1 MKNNKKIYLDY
12 ILDEMHKGYIEPK
25 DVVSGFCDKFRVT
38 RRTFETYWTPAVG
51 EFEKRRALIEQK
63 KIEKIIA
70 IETKA
75 VGVSIRTRDQLLER
89 LHEIIDQKAK
99 RVEGVIVMPSFR
111 DVNTAVRLYCDIMG
125 YTKRGDQ
132 DQAKPDNEL
141 LQKLFEK
148 LNAPPGKSVHDY

>member
-1 MKNNKKIYLDY
+1 MKNNKRIYIDF
-12 ILDEMHKGYIEPK
+12 IIGEMDKGNIEPK
-25 DVVSGFCDKFRVT
+25 DVVSVFCDKFRVT
-38 RRTFETYWTPAVG
+38 RRTFENYWTTACN
-51 EFEKRRALIEQK
+51 EFEKRRAI
-63 KIEKIIA
+63 IEKKKLEAIISV
-70 IETKA
+70 EVKA
-75 VGVSIRTRDQLLER
+75 VKSSIRTRDQLLER

-148 LNAPPGKSVHDY
+148 LNAPPGKNVHDY